1 MNLSHPS
8 SRLRLLAALCLAL
21 LLANLF
27 YHGQQPYAVNLLR
40 PPIDKLVHVALFASI
55 GALLWI
61 AAGAQRVLAVLGIAV
76 LLGVLDE
83 SIQWLSPGRSAE
95 WLDLLAD
102 AVGACLGV
110 LLGRQLAR
118 LLTPSM
124 AVPMAPP
131 LAPPIVLKPAVNTHS
146 GPAPSGAPF
155 PTKSADP
162 D

>member
-1 MNLSHPS
+1 MNPGHPS
-8 SRLRLLAALCLAL
+8 SKLRLLAALGLAL
-21 LLANLF
+21 LLGNLL

-40 PPIDKLVHVALFASI
+40 PPIDKLVHLALFTSI
-55 GALLWI
+55 GALLCI
-61 AAGAQRVLAVLGIAV
+61 AAGAQRVLVVLGIAV

-118 LLTPSM
+118 SWTPLM
-124 AVPMAPP
+124 AVPIAPP

-146 GPAPSGAPF
+146 GPGPSVAPF